1 MNLSIFPSP
10 FMERGG
16 RHEVYPASRTLLQ
29 NFRDAGVVKKL
40 RRDDIGEYRHLGEC
54 LSAFLFG

>member
-1 MNLSIFPSP
+1 MADRVIDDALRFDLGHDEVLLSGDGS
-10 FMERGG
+10 
-16 RHEVYPASRTLLQ
+16 Q
-29 NFRDAGVVKKL
+29 NVFRDASVVKKL